1 MSTESKTRVPLAY
14 VGYWPLPV
22 LLERI
27 KQGNGRTNADFV
39 ENCPPH
45 ILKASMRA
53 ESLGNGTFRVE
64 LRWEPCWGLDVK
76 DGNEVHRITAQ
87 EMYGEVDTS
96 DWDLHPLYT
105 PIHDPV
111 LDGASPPYR

>member
-1 MSTESKTRVPLAY
+1 MSKPLAY
-14 VGYWPLPV
+14 VGHWPLQV

-27 KQGNGRTNADFV
+27 RQGNGRTNANFV
-39 ENCPPH
+39 DNYAPH
-45 ILKASMRA
+45 MLKASMRA

-87 EMYGEVDTS
+87 EIYGEVDTS
-96 DWDLHPLYT
+96 DHCT
-105 PIHDPV
+105 H
-111 LDGASPPYR
+111 RFTTRC